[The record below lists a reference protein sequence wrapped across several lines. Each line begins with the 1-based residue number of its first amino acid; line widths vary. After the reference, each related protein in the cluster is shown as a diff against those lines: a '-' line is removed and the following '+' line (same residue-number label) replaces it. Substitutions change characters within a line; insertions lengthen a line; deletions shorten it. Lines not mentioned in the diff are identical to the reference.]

1 MAVASVV
8 QQYYSVYV
16 EYEMYNDSEQW
27 SSRSVLSTNFDEN
40 MLEFD
45 EVVNEKLKEGWRTLG
60 PPTFCQKWCNIFSS
74 DGFAIQTLVRD
85 KSIVPV
91 IVVDVHPE
99 VMIAEGVMPL
109 HQSKRCRSKRRED

>member
-16 EYEMYNDSEQW
+16 EYEMYNESEQW

-85 KSIVPV
+85 
-91 IVVDVHPE
+91 IVVDVHSE
-99 VMIAEGVMPL
+99 VVNAERVMPL
-109 HQSKRCRSKRRED
+109 SRTKRCRDEED